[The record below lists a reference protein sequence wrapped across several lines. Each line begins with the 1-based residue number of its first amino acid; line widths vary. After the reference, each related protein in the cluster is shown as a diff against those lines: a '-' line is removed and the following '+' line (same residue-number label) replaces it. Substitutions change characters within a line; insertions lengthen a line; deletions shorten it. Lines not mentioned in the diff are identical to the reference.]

1 VKNKKF
7 NQEIGLYVTQ
17 FLPNMPYLII
27 LYFYFIL
34 FFYRIVRLTYKV
46 NS

>member
-27 LYFYFIL
+27 LYYY